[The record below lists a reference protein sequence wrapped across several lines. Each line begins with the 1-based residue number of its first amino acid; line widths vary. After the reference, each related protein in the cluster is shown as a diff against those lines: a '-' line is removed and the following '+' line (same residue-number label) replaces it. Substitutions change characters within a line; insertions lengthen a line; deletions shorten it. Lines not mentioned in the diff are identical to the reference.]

1 AAFKAKN
8 EEVKE
13 KLAKFL
19 LMVGRGQESAA
30 DKPHQMSTTGNTQPK
45 KVADKSAITQIIQA
59 EILSKQKIPKLADF
73 CPEALSVLDDEHHC
87 PQFRLKK
94 SSKKNPRK
102 TTLQQLY
109 LAAFSN
115 KKPPK

>member
-73 CPEALSVLDDEHHC
+73 V
-87 PQFRLKK
+87 KI
-94 SSKKNPRK
+94 
-102 TTLQQLY
+102 
-109 LAAFSN
+109 
-115 KKPPK
+115 

>member
-1 AAFKAKN
+1 KKN

-73 CPEALSVLDDEHHC
+73 PGVGYFLLNTYQCPEALSVLDD
-87 PQFRLKK
+87 
-94 SSKKNPRK
+94 
-102 TTLQQLY
+102 
-109 LAAFSN
+109 
-115 KKPPK
+115 